1 MTTPQP
7 IPILRFKPTAEG
19 LERWLGCLEAETMRI
34 VWAANGPRTVKQV
47 LHTLRQDYCS
57 TLAYT
62 TAMTTMQRL
71 CRKGLLQRDAVRRQ
85 GNTHCYRP
93 SCSEAEFVE
102 LQARAIL
109 RSLEEAK

>member
-62 TAMTTMQRL
+62 TAMTTMRRL
-71 CRKGLLQRDAVRRQ
+71 AEKGLLSRNTARRPD
-85 GNTHCYRP
+85 NAHLYRP
-93 SCSEAEFVE
+93 TCTEAEFIE
-102 LQARAIL
+102 LQVRAI
-109 RSLEEAK
+109 RASLEI